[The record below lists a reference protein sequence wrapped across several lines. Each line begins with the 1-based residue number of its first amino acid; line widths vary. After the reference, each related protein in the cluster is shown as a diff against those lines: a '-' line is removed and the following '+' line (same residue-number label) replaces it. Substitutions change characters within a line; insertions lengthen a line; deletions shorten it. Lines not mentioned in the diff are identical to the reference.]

1 MNKAKANISV
11 IMPIYAGTKI
21 DHAKEAL
28 QSIENQTLKPHEL
41 VIVIDGPIQL
51 ELYRAVFFLKNH
63 SQLDI
68 KIVKYSTNKG
78 VGFARDLGVKKAS
91 GDYIALMDS
100 DDFSHPN
107 RLERQLSIINAGYDV
122 VGSWIAEYDDELKVR
137 NGTRR
142 VPSRD
147 TEIKRYSRFRSPVNN
162 VTAMFRKKAYME
174 VGGYKNLRYL
184 EDYDLYARMILKD
197 FKFFNLE
204 EILVDVRA
212 GTGQIS
218 RRGHKIL
225 KTEISVMIN
234 FYRIGFYGLFDLS
247 INLAIRT
254 VLRLSPNFLR
264 AFMYWLTRKY

>member
-1 MNKAKANISV
+1 
-11 IMPIYAGTKI
+11 
-21 DHAKEAL
+21 
-28 QSIENQTLKPHEL
+28 
-41 VIVIDGPIQL
+41 
-51 ELYRAVFFLKNH
+51 
-63 SQLDI
+63 
-68 KIVKYSTNKG
+68 
-78 VGFARDLGVKKAS
+78 
-91 GDYIALMDS
+91 MDS